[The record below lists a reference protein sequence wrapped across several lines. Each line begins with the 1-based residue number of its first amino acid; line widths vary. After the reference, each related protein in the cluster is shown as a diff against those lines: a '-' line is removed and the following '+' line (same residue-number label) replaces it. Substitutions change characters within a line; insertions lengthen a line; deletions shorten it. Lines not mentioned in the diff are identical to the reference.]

1 MESLK
6 RIVGG
11 LILLSAAVAAA
22 QVQQPKN
29 GGTGSGTAPT
39 AGQIMVGQSTG
50 KYAPETVGGSCT
62 MDSSG
67 ALTCSG
73 GGGGAG
79 LTIGAQAA
87 EPSPLLTTVLQALN
101 NAANAP
107 VSIVV
112 AGDSFTICDHT
123 LCGSGG
129 GPTTSTNRWPEQIRI
144 QLQGIYGSHGTGLVP
159 IIWSIASNPSP
170 VNSEAYSTTGTYDT
184 SVTAL
189 GPTQS
194 SDGTLVHLHSGATI
208 TFSDARSIKWD
219 TLHVYGATT
228 SSSGSLACTADGSTS
243 LGTLTTGSASA
254 TGAVASGYTATRWDL
269 DAISLATHSVVCTA
283 SGDFYLYAFDGT
295 AGTSGV
301 EVSAIGI
308 GGAQSTAFGTTAAD
322 NLAFSDLILAGTQ
335 GFVFMIQTNDAA
347 GSVSTT
353 TFATNVG
360 NVISHEQGL
369 AAAPTMML
377 AIPPVDVVNG
387 TDPMAPYTAK
397 QVSLCSGTPIACI
410 NIQNRGTTVGST
422 AVGWGTTYNA
432 SSGLWDL
439 TGSSWPTGN
448 AGVHPNDAGTLDEA
462 QMIYAALVNPIAA
475 PVAGIGNEDYA
486 SLMGA
491 ITPTGCAVTGN
502 ECIVGSATPSITLAG
517 IPGGYVTLELTCSAA
532 STETGVDS
540 TNVDIQINGDSG
552 SNYDTEHAG
561 FYVSSGNQLDFGFT
575 NSTTLFNAGP
585 AASSQSTNSFALVE
599 VLVMDYTSTS
609 KNKMMLSRAVA
620 TNVSLSQLIPYMS
633 SGQWH
638 PGTPAAITS
647 LTIFTGDG
655 HNWIVGT
662 SCMLAGK
669 VL

>member
-1 MESLK
+1 MFSLRSTSIK
-6 RIVGG
+6 
-11 LILLSAAVAAA
+11 AAA
-22 QVQQPKN
+22 ILFATFALVATAASAQINPDQINWPTGSSGCVFSPATLTCVPN
-29 GGTGSGTAPT
+29 GGGS
-39 AGQIMVGQSTG
+39 
-50 KYAPETVGGSCT
+50 
-62 MDSSG
+62 
-67 ALTCSG
+67 
-73 GGGGAG
+73 GAG
-79 LTIGAQAA
+79 LSIGAQAA
-87 EPSPLLTTVLQALN
+87 QPSPLSTTVLQALN
-101 NAANAP
+101 NAANEP

-112 AGDSFTICDHT
+112 AGDSFTLCDHT

-159 IIWSIASNPSP
+159 LVWQMASSP
-170 VNSEAYSTTGTYDT
+170 AGINSEAYSSTGTYDT

-194 SDGTLVHLHSGATI
+194 SDGTLVHLHTGATV
-208 TFSDARSIKWD
+208 TFSDSRSIKWD

-228 SSSGSLACTADGSTS
+228 SGSGSLVCVADGSTS

-269 DAISLATHSVVCTA
+269 DAIALATHSVVCTA

-295 AGTSGV
+295 AGSSGV
-301 EVSAIGI
+301 EVSTIGI
-308 GGAQSTAFGTTAAD
+308 GGAQSKAFGTTAAD
-322 NLAFSDLILAGTQ
+322 NLAFSDLILDGTHA
-335 GFVFMIQTNDAA
+335 FIFMIQTNDAA
-347 GSVSTT
+347 GSVSTS

-397 QVSLCSGTPIACI
+397 QVLLCSGTPIACI

-422 AVGWGTTYNA
+422 AVGWGTAYNS

-448 AGVHPNDAGTLDEA
+448 AGVHPNDAGSLDEA

-475 PVAGIGNEDYA
+475 PTSGIGNEDFA
-486 SLMGA
+486 SFMA
-491 ITPTGCAVTGN
+491 AVTPTGCTVTGN
-502 ECIVGSATPSITLAG
+502 ECIVGTATPSITLAT
-517 IPGGYVTLELTCSAA
+517 IPGGYVSLELTCSMA
-532 STETGVDS
+532 SAESGVDS
-540 TNVDIQINGDSG
+540 TNVLIQVNGDSG
-552 SNYDTEHAG
+552 SNYETEHAG
-561 FYVSSGNQLDFGFT
+561 WYVSGGNQLDFGFT
-575 NSTTLFNAGP
+575 NSTTSYNSAP
-585 AASSQSTNSFALVE
+585 AASSQTTNSFALVD

-609 KNKMMLSRAVA
+609 KNKMFYSTAVA
-620 TNVSLSQLIPYMS
+620 YNVSLSQLIPYINT
-633 SGQWH
+633 GQWS

-655 HNWIVGT
+655 HNWIVGS
-662 SCMLAGK
+662 SCTLAGK
-669 VL
+669 VLQ